1 MLRGRR
7 GHEQIYFENIVAP
20 TFSSDANAGI
30 TKEEAM
36 ATIHVIK
43 RDGTVERGMQALE
56 TLYGVVRPAR
66 CAAVRGRRGRR
77 RLLTR
82 AGGSCHL
89 AQLSRRWDS
98 AGYSSSP
105 SCR

>member
-20 TFSSDANAGI
+20 TFSSEVNAGI
-30 TKEEAM
+30 SKEEAM

-66 CAAVRGRRGRR
+66 SAAQ
-77 RLLTR
+77 R
-82 AGGSCHL
+82 ALPAAAC
-89 AQLSRRWDS
+89 
-98 AGYSSSP
+98 
-105 SCR
+105 